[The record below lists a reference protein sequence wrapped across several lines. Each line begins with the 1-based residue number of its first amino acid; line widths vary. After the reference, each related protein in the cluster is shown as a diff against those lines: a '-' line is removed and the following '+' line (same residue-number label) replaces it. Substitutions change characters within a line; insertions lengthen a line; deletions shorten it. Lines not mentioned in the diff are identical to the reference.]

1 MHDCRKMKEDLI
13 DLVFNEVEAERELRI
28 LEEMEA
34 CRDCRAEYRSMNE
47 ALQNFDCAAPALVP
61 TGEFWDAYHASL
73 EKRVDAAGAHEKKV
87 VPFWRRTF
95 QTSFSIPV
103 PVAIA
108 ASLLFAVTSVMAIRS
123 FMIEPK
129 LQPKAS
135 TPAAQVRFVEVPV
148 EKRVVEEKIVTR
160 TVYVTRRAAGAG
172 AGRSNQP
179 PPSPQDLQGM
189 TAQKS
194 KDDTGNAVRP
204 TLNGFQPP
212 QDVRLTVIK
221 GSFKDEK

>member
-1 MHDCRKMKEDLI
+1 MHDCRKTKEDLI

-28 LEEMEA
+28 LEEIEE

-47 ALQNFDCAAPALVP
+47 ALRNFDDATTALLP
-61 TGEFWDAYHASL
+61 TGEFWTEYQSSL
-73 EKRVDAAGAHEKKV
+73 EERLDAEVAAHGGKV

-108 ASLLFAVTSVMAIRS
+108 AALLFAATAVTAIRS

-135 TPAAQVRFVEVPV
+135 TSAAQVQFVEVPV

-160 TVYVTRRAAGAG
+160 TVYITRRAVS
-172 AGRSNQP
+172 RSNQP
-179 PPSPQDLQGM
+179 APSVQDLQGM

-194 KDDTGNAVRP
+194 KGDAVNAQRA

-212 QDVRLTVIK
+212 DDVRLTVIK